1 MSLDFVVGIM
11 AETVKVTLLLSAPVL
26 IVGLV
31 VGVLISLFQAVTQ
44 VQEMTL
50 VFVPKIVACLVALV
64 AALPWMM
71 NLLVSFTH
79 NLFVNIPN
87 YIK

>member
-1 MSLDFVVGIM
+1 MSLDFIVGIM
-11 AETVKVTLLLSAPVL
+11 AETVWTTLLVAAPVL

-50 VFVPKIVACLVALV
+50 VFVPKIVACLIALV
-64 AALPWMM
+64 AALPWMI
-71 NLLVSFTH
+71 NILVSFTH
-79 NLFVNIPN
+79 NIFSNIPM
-87 YIK
+87 YVK

>member
-11 AETVKVTLLLSAPVL
+11 AETVWTTLLVSAPVL
-26 IVGLV
+26 IVGLL

-50 VFVPKIVACLVALV
+50 VFVPKIVACLIALV

-71 NLLVSFTH
+71 NILISFTH
-79 NLFVNIPN
+79 NIFSSIPI
-87 YIK
+87 YVK

>member
-1 MSLDFVVGIM
+1 MSQDLIVGIM
-11 AETVKVTLLLSAPVL
+11 AETVWTTLLVAAPVL

-50 VFVPKIVACLVALV
+50 VFVPKIVACLIVLV
-64 AALPWMM
+64 AALPWMI
-71 NLLVSFTH
+71 NILVSFTH
-79 NLFVNIPN
+79 NIFVNIPT
-87 YIK
+87 YVK

>member
-1 MSLDFVVGIM
+1 MTLDFIVGIM
-11 AETVKVTLLLSAPVL
+11 AETVWTTLLVAAPVL

-50 VFVPKIVACLVALV
+50 VFVPKIVACLIALV
-64 AALPWMM
+64 AALPWMI
-71 NLLVSFTH
+71 NILLSFTH
-79 NLFVNIPN
+79 NIFSNIPL
-87 YIK
+87 YVK

>member
-1 MSLDFVVGIM
+1 MGVDFIAGIM
-11 AETVKVTLLLSAPVL
+11 AETVWTTLLLAAPVL

-31 VGVLISLFQAVTQ
+31 VGVGISLFQAVTQ

-50 VFVPKIVACLVALV
+50 VFVPKIVACLFAFV
-64 AALPWMM
+64 AALPWMI
-71 NLLVSFTH
+71 NLIVAFTH
-79 NLFVNIPN
+79 NIFTNIPN

>member
-1 MSLDFVVGIM
+1 MTPDAIVGLM
-11 AETVKVTLLLSAPVL
+11 AETIKITLLVSAPML

-44 VQEMTL
+44 IQEMTL
-50 VFVPKIVACLVALV
+50 VFVPKIVAVLVTLI
-64 AALPWMM
+64 AALPWMIGM
-71 NLLVSFTH
+71 MINYTQ
-79 NLFVNIPN
+79 NLFNNIPL

>member
-1 MSLDFVVGIM
+1 MGVDFIVGIM
-11 AETVKVTLLLSAPVL
+11 AETIRVTLMISAPVL
-26 IVGLV
+26 LVGLV
-31 VGVLISLFQAVTQ
+31 VGVVISLLQAVTQ

-50 VFVPKIVACLVALV
+50 VFVPKIVACLVVLV
-64 AALPWMM
+64 AALPWMI

-79 NLFVNIPN
+79 QLFSNIPN

>member
-1 MSLDFVVGIM
+1 MNQDFIVGIM
-11 AETVKVTLLLSAPVL
+11 AETVWTILLISAPVL

-50 VFVPKIVACLVALV
+50 VFVPKIVACLIALV
-64 AALPWMM
+64 AALPWMI
-71 NLLVSFTH
+71 NILISFTH
-79 NLFVNIPN
+79 NLFANIPS
-87 YIK
+87 YIR

>member
-11 AETVKVTLLLSAPVL
+11 AETVWTTLLVAAPVL
-26 IVGLV
+26 IVGLL

-50 VFVPKIVACLVALV
+50 VFVPKIVACLIALV
-64 AALPWMM
+64 AALPWMI
-71 NLLVSFTH
+71 NILVSFTH
-79 NLFVNIPN
+79 NLFTNIPM
-87 YIK
+87 YVK

>member
-1 MSLDFVVGIM
+1 VSLDFVVGIM
-11 AETVKVTLLLSAPVL
+11 AETIRVTLMIAAPVL
-26 IVGLV
+26 IVGLT

-50 VFVPKIVACLVALV
+50 VFVPKIVACLVTLV

-71 NLLVSFTH
+71 NLLVSFTQ
-79 NLFVNIPN
+79 NLFMNIPH

>member
-1 MSLDFVVGIM
+1 MTPDTIIGLM
-11 AETVKVTLLLSAPVL
+11 AETIKITLLVAAPML

-44 VQEMTL
+44 IQEMTL
-50 VFVPKIVACLVALV
+50 VFVPKIVAVLITLI

-71 NLLVSFTH
+71 GMMLNFTQQI
-79 NLFVNIPN
+79 FTNIPL
-87 YIK
+87 YVK